1 MLIAV
6 IEIAVVIRSI
16 FLGWKVEIIGEL
28 CVWTEVGNGIRFVD
42 QGSLH
47 DIK

>member
-1 MLIAV
+1 MLIAMV
-6 IEIAVVIRSI
+6 EIAVAI
-16 FLGWKVEIIGEL
+16 FLGWKVEIIGDL
-28 CVWTEVGNGIRFVD
+28 CVWTEVGNGICFVD